1 MVATAIA
8 QDGAHRQS
16 GLATADHDGVV
27 ALFHEPAT
35 ETALER
41 DASSMAEAT

>member
-16 GLATADHDGVV
+16 GLATADGVV